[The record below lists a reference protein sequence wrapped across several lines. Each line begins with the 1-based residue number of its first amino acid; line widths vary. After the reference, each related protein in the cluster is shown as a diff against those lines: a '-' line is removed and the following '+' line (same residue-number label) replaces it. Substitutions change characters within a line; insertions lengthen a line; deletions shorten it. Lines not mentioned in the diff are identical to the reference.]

1 MLIEHSREKLLNLV
15 GYFAKHTRKCG
26 KTKLFKL
33 LFYTDFR
40 HFQETGRPITGLFY
54 FVWPNG
60 PVPVELF
67 EEFKHPKDD
76 FHSAFAIT
84 KFTDNDRLNV
94 LPKKSFKFHAEYFSP
109 RELQIMEEVA
119 YTFKNTTAK
128 QMVLATHFPED
139 PWERAKHQ
147 FGMQRQIP
155 YEFSFSASPS
165 SLPKEIYQERLA
177 DEHEAQELFG

>member
-1 MLIEHSREKLLNLV
+1 
-15 GYFAKHTRKCG
+15 
-26 KTKLFKL
+26 
-33 LFYTDFR
+33 
-40 HFQETGRPITGLFY
+40 
-54 FVWPNG
+54 
-60 PVPVELF
+60 
-67 EEFKHPKDD
+67 
-76 FHSAFAIT
+76 
-84 KFTDNDRLNV
+84 
-94 LPKKSFKFHAEYFSP
+94 
-109 RELQIMEEVA
+109 MEEVA